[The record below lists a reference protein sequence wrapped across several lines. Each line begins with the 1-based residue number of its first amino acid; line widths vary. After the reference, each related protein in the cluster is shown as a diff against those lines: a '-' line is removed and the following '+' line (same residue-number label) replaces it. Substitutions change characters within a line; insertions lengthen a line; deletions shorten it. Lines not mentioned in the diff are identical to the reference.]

1 MKIKFLKQIEIFSV
15 VYDIIWDKSHN
26 GGSVS
31 CYEGKIVVGTKDYHK
46 DPVYTF
52 GVLSHEILECIFIHM
67 GARYDNPRIG
77 NNYLFNFN
85 HQTFENAIE
94 IHTSLLSKFIKQ

>member
-1 MKIKFLKQIEIFSV
+1 MKIKFLKSIEVLAIKFNV
-15 VYDIIWDKSHN
+15 IWDKTHN
-26 GGSVS
+26 GGSFS
-31 CYEGKIVVGTKDYHK
+31 CRDSTIIVGTKDYHK

-52 GVLSHEILECIFIHM
+52 QILSHELLELILMQM
-67 GARYDNPRIG
+67 GGRYENPRTT

-94 IHTSLLSKFIKQ
+94 IHTLLLSKFIKQ